1 MCGMRDFPCGAVS
14 VQGKVR
20 KKIEEKGTLSGCK
33 NWKPEGFRFF
43 QVEEIYTEKMI
54 TLSNVSHDPPWV
66 GDVSRQQGDPELW
79 LPGRDHFFF
88 FHRGLPGKRSVSHRA
103 ARAVREGI

>member
-1 MCGMRDFPCGAVS
+1 MRAGIGEGCLERSCSRVCGMRDFPCGAVS

-33 NWKPEGFRFF
+33 NWKLESFRFF

-54 TLSNVSHDPPWV
+54 TLSNVSLDPCLV
-66 GDVSRQQGDPELW
+66 
-79 LPGRDHFFF
+79 
-88 FHRGLPGKRSVSHRA
+88 
-103 ARAVREGI
+103 

>member
-1 MCGMRDFPCGAVS
+1 MHWHACKEEF
-14 VQGKVR
+14 
-20 KKIEEKGTLSGCK
+20 EEKGTLSGCK
-33 NWKPEGFRFF
+33 NWKLEGFRFF

-88 FHRGLPGKRSVSHRA
+88 STEDSLAKDLCPTVLQGQYVKGFDHWN
-103 ARAVREGI
+103 